1 VDKTALIV
9 DVVFVVLF
17 VLVTL
22 AVGLI
27 VFEKEYLEIINSN
40 SSKIELWNAL
50 RH

>member
-1 VDKTALIV
+1 VDNITLIV
-9 DVVFVVLF
+9 AVVFVVLF

-40 SSKIELWNAL
+40 STKIELWNAL
-50 RH
+50 RY